1 MMNKIYKVVFN
12 QTLQVFQVVSEFAKG
27 HSKAETPKALKKN
40 MSPLSAKTWT
50 AVLAAVGILSGGF
63 VFAADTAAVTVSN
76 GTNTTATSTVD
87 ATDGYTDYKVNLNDN
102 IVLDSVTTGSTI
114 MNANGVTVGGVNG
127 VSLTSAGLNNGGNA
141 ITNVEAGTNG
151 TDAVNVNQMN
161 TAAAASKNT
170 VSNGTNTTVSSSTAA
185 DGHTNYQVNL
195 SGAISLSSVTTGNT
209 VMNTNGVTIGS
220 GSTAVSLT
228 SVGLNNG
235 GNTITNVKAGTNGTD
250 VVNVSQMNAATAG
263 SKTTVSN
270 GTNTT
275 VSSSTAADGHT
286 NYQVNLNDAIS
297 LGSVTTG
304 NTVMNTNG
312 VTIGSGSTA
321 VSLTSTGL
329 NNGGN
334 KITNVAAGTADTD
347 AVNKG
352 QMTNAIDESMKYFK
366 ANSTGTEA
374 SATGS
379 DAVAVGSGAVS
390 GGSEAVALGLNTAA
404 DGDQSLALG
413 VNAGTSS
420 GTTGAIAVGNTAKAS
435 QNGAVAIGQNSAA
448 NGKRST
454 VVGDSAQAVGDQA
467 LALGASASASGTNGT
482 ALGTS
487 ASTAGS
493 SATAVGSHASA
504 AGGSA
509 AAIGDSASASG
520 GDSVALGASSQA
532 SGTNDISL
540 GASAGVGTQSGS
552 TSKTQQNRISIG
564 ANAGQ
569 NGSGNENTAIG
580 LNAGDNVSGNF
591 NVAMGSSAGGATSGD
606 DNTAI
611 GYEANKNGSG
621 SHSTAVG
628 ASTTA
633 SSAATA
639 LGYKAAAVG
648 NNSVAVGYAAQ
659 ANGSSGVAVGDGA
672 KAADNSIA
680 LGHNSAA
687 SRSDSSGNAYL
698 TGQAAGIYGV
708 VSVGSSEGDITFQR
722 RIINVADGSNGTDAV
737 NVNQLK
743 AAQTSVATL
752 IGGGVTLNTDGS
764 YGQFSLTDK
773 NGTVHSYDTLA
784 AALGA
789 VTSDQIQVATA
800 DAVTYT
806 DGNKTNINANGTISK
821 VTAATSSD
829 QAVNLGQMNSAIA
842 ASQTKYYSVNSN
854 ESDNQDNTGATGEN
868 AIAAGPAATAV
879 GDRSI
884 SIGDN
889 TKAQGTN
896 SIAIGNS
903 NTTSDRQATAY
914 GQSSIAIGS
923 SASSAGNNSI
933 ALGNY
938 ALTEV
943 QNSTSTT
950 VNSAI
955 AIGDQAQATSDQA
968 VALGK
973 NAHASGVNAFAQGNT
988 SSATNESSIA
998 VGTNASSSGTASTVI
1013 GKNSAVSGTHSGLI
1027 GTSMST
1033 DTNQTGQAL
1042 TGSDTY
1048 VVGNGNGTV
1057 GGTNSSIMGNSNT
1070 VGTTV
1075 TDPNGITHSYNTVNT
1090 SILGNSNTV
1099 TAQDADVIGHDN
1111 TVGKKNL
1118 NAAGIADG
1126 TIDTAAGSGVFGG
1139 NNTVY
1144 GSGNRIIGN
1153 NNTDSNLDG
1162 VFILGNNVTAGLAD
1176 SVYLGNN
1183 SAYVIGS
1190 DASSSTTAGVNSY
1203 SSVTIGSGNYTFAG
1217 ANAAGVVTVGSVGSE
1232 RRIQNVSAGLVSS
1245 TSTDAVN
1252 GSQLYTLT
1260 QPLRFAGDNSTVG
1273 SYSNAGALDKNVIQ
1287 RSSDQALKITGGANL
1302 NNLSSNNI
1310 GVVAS
1315 TDTNTLTVQLA
1326 KDLTGLNSVTTGNTV
1341 MNTNG
1346 VTIGSGSSAVSLT
1359 NNGLSNG
1366 NNTITNVKA
1375 GVNGTDAVNV
1385 SQLNT
1390 AAAKATTTVSNGTN
1404 TTVSS
1409 TTATDG
1415 HTNYQVNLNDKIT
1428 LGSGANAVTVDGT
1441 AGAVTAGA
1449 KVSLDGVNGRGT
1461 VGNVTINGS
1470 GTTGTVNGLTNKT
1483 WDPNNYV
1490 SGQAATEDQL
1500 KLAVNTSNTTVTNAG
1515 LNFAGNDGTVIHKN
1529 LGDQLNIVGGYT
1541 GNGTTSSKNIK
1552 TVKNQSGNL
1561 EIQMAD
1567 DAVFNSLTTGN
1578 TVMNNSGI
1586 TIGSGSSAVS
1596 LTNTGLN
1603 NGGQKITNVA
1613 AGTVSATS
1621 TDAVNGSQLNTAAI
1635 KATTT
1640 VSDGTNTHVTSSTA
1654 IDGHTDYQVNLNDTV
1669 TLGSGADAVT
1679 LDGTK
1684 GTVTAGTGDNAVT
1697 VNGTNGTIQAGTKV
1711 SLDGVNGSGTIGN
1724 VIVNGSGSTG
1734 TVNGLTNKTWDPN
1747 NYVSGQAAT
1756 EDQLKQ
1762 VGTTLSSAGL
1772 NFVGNDGQSIH
1783 KDLGS
1788 TLNVVGGYTGT
1799 GSTSAGNIKTV
1810 KNTDGDLEIQMAD
1823 NAVFNSVTTG
1833 NTILNSSGVTIG
1845 SGDAT
1850 VSLTDA
1856 GLNNGGNKITNV
1868 AAGTAD
1874 TDGVNVSQLNQSA
1887 AAAKTTVSQGK
1898 NITVTET
1905 PEEDGHTD
1913 YSVALNDAVTLGSGN
1928 TAVFLD
1934 GTAGTITAGIGS
1946 NAVSLNGTNGTI
1958 TSGLVTV
1965 NGSAGT
1971 VNGLTNKTWDPDD
1984 YVSGQAATED
1994 QLQLATA
2001 GVKESGLDFSGND
2014 GAIIHKNLG
2023 EQLNIVGGYTG
2034 SGTTSSKNIK
2044 TVKNTDGDL
2053 EIQMADDAVFNSVT
2067 TGNTVMNTNG
2077 VTTTD
2082 TNGNTTSVTGSGVT
2096 TTDTAGHT
2104 TSVTAEGVTAVD
2116 ADGNSSALSST
2127 GLTTTDAAGNTTS
2140 VTGNGMT
2147 ITGENGKNV
2156 SLTSNGL
2163 DNGGNKITN
2172 VAAGTADTDAV
2183 NVSQLN
2189 AAAAA
2194 AKTTVSQ
2201 GKNITVTSVQKDDG
2215 HTDYNVALNDT
2226 ITLGSGTNAVTVD
2239 GTTGAVTTGN
2249 TAIYGDKIVTG
2260 ATTITDQGVI
2270 TAGTGDNAVK
2280 IDGTAGTI
2288 SAGTKVSFDGTQGTG
2303 TIGNVTINGNGST
2316 GTVNGLTNK
2325 TWEPDNYVSGQAA
2338 SEDQL
2343 KVLDDRTVQY
2353 DRNEDG
2359 TVNKGQITLAGDGGT
2374 KITNVTAGTLSSD
2387 STDAVNGSQLYATNQ
2402 AVINN
2407 SQSINILGNS
2417 INKLDNRVNKVGAG
2431 AAALAA
2437 LHPLDFDPDNKWD
2450 FAAGFGNYR
2459 DATAVAVGAFYR
2471 PNEDT
2476 MFSVG
2481 GNFGNGENMVNAGVS
2496 WKFGQKSHI
2505 SRSRVSMAKDMLAMK
2520 NQIETLTKKL
2530 AAYESGQPV
2539 KLAPIATG
2547 AMTFPDVPEN
2557 HWAYEYVKNLAERGY
2572 LKGYPDGEFKGDR
2585 AMTRYEYAAIIY
2597 RALQN
2602 GAPSDGNMTRSVDD
2616 FGPELVK
2623 VQNIDRFRVDRISG
2637 KDNDR
2642 HKVERVRVNDKDDK
2656 AQNVY
2661 RDVYGNHIQK

>member
-1 MMNKIYKVVFN
+1 MLVFGSA
-12 QTLQVFQVVSEFAKG
+12 LYGS
-27 HSKAETPKALKKN
+27 AE
-40 MSPLSAKTWT
+40 S
-50 AVLAAVGILSGGF
+50 VQDGDIL
-63 VFAADTAAVTVSN
+63 
-76 GTNTTATSTVD
+76 
-87 ATDGYTDYKVNLNDN
+87 
-102 IVLDSVTTGSTI
+102 
-114 MNANGVTVGGVNG
+114 
-127 VSLTSAGLNNGGNA
+127 
-141 ITNVEAGTNG
+141 
-151 TDAVNVNQMN
+151 
-161 TAAAASKNT
+161 
-170 VSNGTNTTVSSSTAA
+170 
-185 DGHTNYQVNL
+185 
-195 SGAISLSSVTTGNT
+195 
-209 VMNTNGVTIGS
+209 
-220 GSTAVSLT
+220 
-228 SVGLNNG
+228 
-235 GNTITNVKAGTNGTD
+235 KAGTN
-250 VVNVSQMNAATAG
+250 
-263 SKTTVSN
+263 
-270 GTNTT
+270 
-275 VSSSTAADGHT
+275 
-286 NYQVNLNDAIS
+286 I
-297 LGSVTTG
+297 SVTKDETTKTITISTDGVATSVEVDAVKKDVQKNQTDIADNTG
-304 NTVMNTNG
+304 KIADN
-312 VTIGSGSTA
+312 STKIA
-321 VSLTSTGL
+321 
-329 NNGGN
+329 NN
-334 KITNVAAGTADTD
+334 KIGINQNSNDIQQNKTD
-347 AVNKG
+347 IAENK
-352 QMTNAIDESMKYFK
+352 NAITANAGKIKNNTDDITELKNVNSALGLDKTKPGIKYFR
-366 ANSTGTEA
+366 ANSTGEDA
-374 SATGS
+374 AAAGE
-379 DAVAVGSGAVS
+379 DAVAIGVS
-390 GGSEAVALGLNTAA
+390 AKANGKDSV
-404 DGDQSLALG
+404 ALG

-854 ESDNQDNTGATGEN
+854 ESGNQNNTGATGEN

-1823 NAVFNSVTTG
+1823 DAVFNSVTTG

-1868 AAGTAD
+1868 AAGTED
-1874 TDGVNVSQLNQSA
+1874 TDAVNVSQLTKQSA
-1887 AAAKTTVSQGK
+1887 DLTEKGFGLKDQDGNIVHKSLGKDIEVTGDGK
-1898 NITVTET
+1898 NISTKVENGTMKVVLDDDLKVNSVTTADADGNQTVTQ
-1905 PEEDGHTD
+1905 
-1913 YSVALNDAVTLGSGN
+1913 GSGMTVTDKDGN
-1928 TAVFLD
+1928 ETTIGAGGITITPKNPAPGTSSVSLTKNGLD
-1934 GTAGTITAGIGS
+1934 NGGNQIHNVAAGTAGTDAVNVSQLQDEIAKNATKLVDGKNTTVTGNGTKDDPYKVNVNDNLNLGEKGTNGKDGSIG
-1946 NAVSLNGTNGTI
+1946 VNGTNGSSVTINGKDGSIGMVGEDGKDGLTMKAGKNGADGMTRIVYEDDGHVTHEVATLDDGLKFAGNTGSVAKKLNETMTIKGTGTKADSQYDSSNIKTMVNDNGDMIIGLDKNLKADTVTVGGQGKDGADGINGAIGVKGADGKDGVTISSIGKDGTNGTDGHIGINGKDGASADIHVVKGANGVDGTDGYNGTDGIDRIVYEDHNGNTQTVATMNDGMKYGGDVGNVINKKLNGQVNVVGGITDSSKLSTEDNIGVVSDGSDNLKVRLSKDLKGLDSVTTKTVTADTGNITTVNASTVDVGDTTI
-1958 TSGLVTV
+1958 TTGGMTIQ
-1965 NGSAGT
+1965 NGSAGQDVT
-1971 VNGLTNKTWDPDD
+1971 LNKDGLN
-1984 YVSGQAATED
+1984 
-1994 QLQLATA
+1994 
-2001 GVKESGLDFSGND
+2001 
-2014 GAIIHKNLG
+2014 
-2023 EQLNIVGGYTG
+2023 
-2034 SGTTSSKNIK
+2034 
-2044 TVKNTDGDL
+2044 
-2053 EIQMADDAVFNSVT
+2053 
-2067 TGNTVMNTNG
+2067 
-2077 VTTTD
+2077 
-2082 TNGNTTSVTGSGVT
+2082 
-2096 TTDTAGHT
+2096 
-2104 TSVTAEGVTAVD
+2104 
-2116 ADGNSSALSST
+2116 
-2127 GLTTTDAAGNTTS
+2127 
-2140 VTGNGMT
+2140 
-2147 ITGENGKNV
+2147 
-2156 SLTSNGL
+2156 
-2163 DNGGNKITN
+2163 NGGNKITN
-2172 VAAGTADTDAV
+2172 VAP
-2183 NVSQLN
+2183 
-2189 AAAAA
+2189 
-2194 AKTTVSQ
+2194 
-2201 GKNITVTSVQKDDG
+2201 
-2215 HTDYNVALNDT
+2215 
-2226 ITLGSGTNAVTVD
+2226 
-2239 GTTGAVTTGN
+2239 
-2249 TAIYGDKIVTG
+2249 GD
-2260 ATTITDQGVI
+2260 
-2270 TAGTGDNAVK
+2270 
-2280 IDGTAGTI
+2280 I
-2288 SAGTKVSFDGTQGTG
+2288 S
-2303 TIGNVTINGNGST
+2303 ST
-2316 GTVNGLTNK
+2316 
-2325 TWEPDNYVSGQAA
+2325 
-2338 SEDQL
+2338 
-2343 KVLDDRTVQY
+2343 
-2353 DRNEDG
+2353 
-2359 TVNKGQITLAGDGGT
+2359 
-2374 KITNVTAGTLSSD
+2374 
-2387 STDAVNGSQLYATNQ
+2387 STDAVNGSQLYGTETR
-2402 AVINN
+2402 INR
-2407 SQSINILGNS
+2407 LGNR
-2417 INKLDNRVNKVGAG
+2417 INHVGAG
-2431 AAALAA
+2431 AAALAG
-2437 LHPLDFDPDNKWD
+2437 LHPLDFDPDDKWD
-2450 FAAGFGNYR
+2450 FAAGYGNYKN
-2459 DATAVAVGAFYR
+2459 ANAVAIGAYYR

-2481 GNFGNGENMVNAGVS
+2481 GSFSGGENMVNVGVS